1 MTDQNTA
8 LAVIDATLAGDSVGP
23 EHADLAELALILT
36 GERPAP
42 EAAFAARLDQQVERR
57 FVREASPGSSARPR
71 FRWLFAPGAAL
82 ALAGVLALIV
92 VLSGGGSSGPA
103 PVKELKAASGAASGT
118 ASTASAPSRVPPA
131 SFGVNGAVHSP
142 TPQATLG
149 ALQPNSAAPGAVSG
163 APLDAAAP
171 ASVARKVIQ
180 SSQLSLS
187 ARPSQVDNVAQQV
200 FSVVAAQNG
209 HVNSSSVTATGHSD
223 GYAQFELTVPSSNLS
238 PTLAALSR
246 LRGARVV
253 SRTDATQDVT
263 GQLGGDGR
271 RLAEARAL
279 RTALLRQL
287 AAATTSNA
295 IASLKTQIH
304 DVDASINSDLATL
317 RRLQHQV
324 AYSQIALTL
333 NASLVPVHPVTSGG
347 FTLPR
352 AVHDAGR
359 VLVVAAGVAL
369 IVLAALVPVGLL
381 VALGLWVGALLRRRR
396 REQALDAI

>member
-8 LAVIDATLAGDSVGP
+8 LAVIDATLAGDPVGP

-57 FVREASPGSSARPR
+57 FVREAPPGSSGRPR
-71 FRWLFAPGAAL
+71 FRWLFAPGGAL
-82 ALAGVLALIV
+82 AVAGVLALIV

-103 PVKELKAASGAASGT
+103 PVRELKAISAAASGT
-118 ASTASAPSRVPPA
+118 SSTAGTPSRVPPVN
-131 SFGVNGAVHSP
+131 FGANAHSP
-142 TPQATLG
+142 G
-149 ALQPNSAAPGAVSG
+149 AANGSFSPAPSPSSA
-163 APLDAAAP
+163 
-171 ASVARKVIQ
+171 ARKVIQ

-187 ARPSQVDNVAQQV
+187 ARPNQVDNVAQQV
-200 FSVVAAQNG
+200 FNVVAAQNG
-209 HVNSSSVTATGHSD
+209 YVNSSSVTATGHSD
-223 GYAQFELTVPSSNLS
+223 GYAQFALTVPSSNLS

-287 AAATTSNA
+287 AAATTSTA

-304 DVDASINSDLATL
+304 DVDGSINNDLATL
-317 RRLQHQV
+317 RRLQRQV

-333 NASLVPVHPVTSGG
+333 NANLVAVHPGTSGG
-347 FTLPR
+347 FTLGR

-381 VALGLWVGALLRRRR
+381 VALGLWVGALVRRRR